1 MTLLQ
6 IVVFALATWRISSLL
21 VNEDGPRKIFYMWR
35 VYAGIVPVTNIR
47 YDMPNEHYFEIS
59 EDFLAQVLSCVWCT
73 SIYVGAAWV
82 VFFLT
87 FPTIA
92 FYAATPFA
100 LSACA
105 ILFNLVVEKLKS

>member
-6 IVVFALATWRISSLL
+6 IIVFALATWRISSLL

-35 VYAGIVPVTNIR
+35 VYAGIVSVTKIR
-47 YDMPNEHYFEIS
+47 YDAPDEHYFEIS

-82 VFFLT
+82 VFFLA

-92 FYAATPFA
+92 FYTAAAFS
-100 LSACA
+100 LSAFT
-105 ILFNLVVEKLKS
+105 ILFSLVVEKLK